1 MITGHS
7 YYYGD
12 APEVEVVGATK
23 LEFAYMPAHLH
34 YILFELLKNS
44 MRATLETHETSGELP
59 PITVVVAEGE
69 DEVAMSTVL
78 PSDSKHLRLLVID
91 L

>member
-1 MITGHS
+1 MN

-12 APEVEVVGATK
+12 APEVEILGATK

-44 MRATLETHETSGELP
+44 MRATIETC
-59 PITVVVAEGE
+59 AE
-69 DEVAMSTVL
+69 
-78 PSDSKHLRLLVID
+78 P
-91 L
+91 